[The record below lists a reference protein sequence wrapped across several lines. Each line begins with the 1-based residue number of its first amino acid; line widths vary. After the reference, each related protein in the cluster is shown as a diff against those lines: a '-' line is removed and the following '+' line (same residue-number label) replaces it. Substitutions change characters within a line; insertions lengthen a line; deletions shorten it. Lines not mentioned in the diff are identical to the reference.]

1 MAYSLHPL
9 LEDGIPPGL
18 ADDQVS
24 PLHHHD
30 TDKEGSVAGEFH
42 DLPLFVGL
50 KRTRQTDE
58 PGSWPLCPE
67 AVRPCPLVL
76 EELCLALVGG
86 QPSLT
91 HCCP

>member
-30 TDKEGSVAGEFH
+30 TDKEGRVAGELH

-76 EELCLALVGG
+76 EELCLALAGG